1 MDDLGSLS
9 ATPDRPVGSPRIVV
23 QRLADVPDLG
33 ELAAGSAGDLVWLDS
48 ALPAGAPPAASR
60 RAAWSVLAVSDG
72 PFAARLRHQERV
84 AHVTVSGS
92 AVRWFGPSRT
102 EDRLAFAVLDDLLYA
117 TPTLDEPVP
126 GCAFALGWVGFLG
139 YELGRE
145 VDGPDRTAD
154 GHADADLRFVDRA
167 VLVHADGPAWA
178 VAMVDD
184 DAPTASR
191 ANRAWL
197 AEVRA
202 STTRDDVPA
211 ASPGLPA
218 GGATDDVVVVG
229 RVPAASVVPVADG
242 RVREARGRVRRAGYE
257 LAVDACRHEIREG
270 NAFQVCLTTAF
281 AVPDTEPAL
290 LSGSS
295 ESSGSLGP
303 SAPPSHG
310 DDRYLAEYRRVRAG
324 DPVPFGA
331 YLRWGD
337 LRIASRSPER
347 FLRIDADGGVLAEPI
362 KGTRPR
368 HPDPA
373 TDAATRAELAGS
385 AKDRA
390 ENVMI
395 VDLLRNDLLRTARPG
410 TVHVERLCEVES
422 YASVHQL
429 VSTVAGV
436 LPAGARRAL
445 VVRAAFPPG
454 SMTGA
459 PKRSATAIA
468 DRLEGAPRGVYSGV
482 VGYFSASGAVDLS
495 VAIRTLVTVLRPDG
509 SVWSRSLGAGGAVTW
524 SSTAADE
531 ADEVEAK
538 TRSVLGGVGA
548 AAHW

>member
-1 MDDLGSLS
+1 MDDLGGLS
-9 ATPDRPVGSPRIVV
+9 VTPDRPAESPRIAV

-33 ELAAGSAGDLVWLDS
+33 ELARGSTADLVWLDS
-48 ALPAGAPPAASR
+48 ALPAGSPAAASV
-60 RAAWSVLAVSDG
+60 RAAWSVLAVADG
-72 PFAARLRHQERV
+72 PFGARLRHEDRV
-84 AHVTVSGS
+84 AHVTASDA
-92 AVRWFGPSRT
+92 AVRWFGPART
-102 EDRLAFAVLDDLLYA
+102 EDRPAFAVLDDLLRR
-117 TPTLDEPVP
+117 TPTLHEPLP

-167 VLVHADGPAWA
+167 VLVRADGSAWA
-178 VAMVDD
+178 VALVDD
-184 DAPTASR
+184 DAPEASG

-202 STTRDDVPA
+202 STTQDDVTA
-211 ASPGLPA
+211 ARPRLPA
-218 GGATDDVVVVG
+218 SGGAVG
-229 RVPAASVVPVADG
+229 DG
-242 RVREARGRVRRAGYE
+242 TGTRAVREAHGRVRRAAYE
-257 LAVDACRHEIREG
+257 HAVDACRHEIREG

-281 AVPDTEPAL
+281 AVPDASP
-290 LSGSS
+290 SG
-295 ESSGSLGP
+295 
-303 SAPPSHG
+303 G
-310 DDRYLAEYRRVRAG
+310 DDRHLAEYRRVRAG

-368 HPDPA
+368 HPDPV
-373 TDAATRAELAGS
+373 TDAATRAELAAS

-410 TVHVERLCEVES
+410 SVHVERLCDVET

-436 LPAGARRAL
+436 LPGGASRAA

-468 DRLEGAPRGVYSGV
+468 DRLEGAPRGVYSGAI
-482 VGYFSASGAVDLS
+482 GYFSASGAVDLS

-509 SVWSRSLGAGGAVTW
+509 GVRSRSLGAGGAVTW

-531 ADEVEAK
+531 ADEVETK
-538 TRSVLGGVGA
+538 TRSVLGGIGA
-548 AAHW
+548 VARW

>member
-1 MDDLGSLS
+1 M
-9 ATPDRPVGSPRIVV
+9 
-23 QRLADVPDLG
+23 
-33 ELAAGSAGDLVWLDS
+33 
-48 ALPAGAPPAASR
+48 
-60 RAAWSVLAVSDG
+60 
-72 PFAARLRHQERV
+72 
-84 AHVTVSGS
+84 
-92 AVRWFGPSRT
+92 
-102 EDRLAFAVLDDLLYA
+102 
-117 TPTLDEPVP
+117 
-126 GCAFALGWVGFLG
+126 
-139 YELGRE
+139 
-145 VDGPDRTAD
+145 
-154 GHADADLRFVDRA
+154 
-167 VLVHADGPAWA
+167 
-178 VAMVDD
+178 
-184 DAPTASR
+184 
-191 ANRAWL
+191 
-197 AEVRA
+197 
-202 STTRDDVPA
+202 
-211 ASPGLPA
+211 
-218 GGATDDVVVVG
+218 
-229 RVPAASVVPVADG
+229 
-242 RVREARGRVRRAGYE
+242 
-257 LAVDACRHEIREG
+257 DACRHEIREG

-281 AVPDTEPAL
+281 AVPDP
-290 LSGSS
+290 
-295 ESSGSLGP
+295 ESAGP
-303 SAPPSHG
+303 SAPPSRD

-410 TVHVERLCEVES
+410 TVHVGRLCEVES

-482 VGYFSASGAVDLS
+482 IGYFSASGAVDLS
-495 VAIRTLVTVLRPDG
+495 VGIRTLVTVLRPDG
-509 SVWSRSLGAGGAVTW
+509 SVRSRSLGAGGAVTW

>member
-1 MDDLGSLS
+1 MDDLGGLS
-9 ATPDRPVGSPRIVV
+9 VTVDRPAGVPRIAV

-33 ELAAGSAGDLVWLDS
+33 ELARRSTADLAWLDS
-48 ALPAGAPPAASR
+48 ALPVDSPAAAAR
-60 RAAWSVLAVSDG
+60 RAAWSVLAVPDG
-72 PFAARLRHQERV
+72 PFAACLRHEDRI

-92 AVRWFGPSRT
+92 AARWFGSSRV
-102 EDRLAFAVLDDLLYA
+102 ESRPAFAVLDELLRR
-117 TPTLDEPVP
+117 TPTLDEPLP

-154 GHADADLRFVDRA
+154 GHPDADLRFVDRA
-167 VLVHADGPAWA
+167 VLVHADGSSWA
-178 VAMVDD
+178 IALVDD
-184 DAPTASR
+184 DAPTASD

-202 STTRDDVPA
+202 SATRDDVTVER
-211 ASPGLPA
+211 PGLPA
-218 GGATDDVVVVG
+218 GDTVVVG
-229 RVPAASVVPVADG
+229 RVL
-242 RVREARGRVRRAGYE
+242 EARGRVRRVAHE
-257 LAVDACRHEIREG
+257 HAVDVCRHEIREG

-281 AVPDTEPAL
+281 SVPDAR
-290 LSGSS
+290 
-295 ESSGSLGP
+295 P
-303 SAPPSHG
+303 SRDG
-310 DDRYLAEYRRVRAG
+310 DRYLAEYRRVREG
-324 DPVPFGA
+324 DPVPFGS

-347 FLRIDADGGVLAEPI
+347 FLRIDADGSVLAEPI

-368 HPDPA
+368 HPDPVA
-373 TDAATRAELAGS
+373 DAATRAELSDS

-410 TVHVERLCEVES
+410 TVRVERLCDVET

-436 LPAGARRAL
+436 LPEGTSRAE

-468 DRLEGAPRGVYSGV
+468 DRLEAAPRGVYSGAI
-482 VGYFSASGAVDLS
+482 GYFSASGAVDLS
-495 VAIRTLVTVLRPDG
+495 VAIRTLVTVLHRDG
-509 SVWSRSLGAGGAVTW
+509 RVRSRSLGAGGAVTW

-531 ADEVEAK
+531 ADEVETK
-538 TRSVLGGVGA
+538 TLSVLGGIGA
-548 AAHW
+548 VARW

>member
-1 MDDLGSLS
+1 MDDLGGLS
-9 ATPDRPVGSPRIVV
+9 APPDRPAGWSDRPAGSPRIAV
-23 QRLADVPDLG
+23 QRLAGLPDLG
-33 ELAAGSAGDLVWLDS
+33 EVAAGGTGDLVWLDS
-48 ALPAGAPPAASR
+48 ALPTGSPAAAAR
-60 RAAWSVLAVSDG
+60 RAAWSVLAVADG
-72 PFAARLRHQERV
+72 PFAARLRHQDRV
-84 AHVTVSGS
+84 AHVTVSEP
-92 AVRWFGPSRT
+92 ATRWFGPGRT
-102 EDRLAFAVLDDLLYA
+102 EGRPAFGVLDDLLRA
-117 TPTLDEPVP
+117 TPVLAEPVP

-167 VLVHADGPAWA
+167 VLVHADGSAWA
-178 VAMVDD
+178 IALVDD
-184 DAPTASR
+184 DAPVASGV
-191 ANRAWL
+191 NRAWL

-202 STTRDDVPA
+202 STTQDHLPGAR
-211 ASPGLPA
+211 PGLPA
-218 GGATDDVVVVG
+218 GDPSCGTAVAG
-229 RVPAASVVPVADG
+229 RVSGAPDRVPVVPG
-242 RVREARGRVRRAGYE
+242 RAREARGRVRRAAYE
-257 LAVDACRHEIREG
+257 HAVDACRHEIREG

-281 AVPDTEPAL
+281 AVPEAEPD
-290 LSGSS
+290 
-295 ESSGSLGP
+295 GSLGRD
-303 SAPPSHG
+303 G
-310 DDRYLAEYRRVRAG
+310 DRHLAEYRRVRVG

-373 TDAATRAELAGS
+373 TDAATRAELADS

-410 TVHVERLCEVES
+410 SVHVERLCEVES
-422 YASVHQL
+422 YVSVHQL

-436 LPAGARRAL
+436 LPAGASRAG

-468 DRLEGAPRGVYSGV
+468 DRLEGAPRGVYSGAI
-482 VGYFSASGAVDLS
+482 GYFSASGAVDLS
-495 VAIRTLVTVLRPDG
+495 VAIRTLVTLLRPDG
-509 SVWSRSLGAGGAVTW
+509 SVRRRSLGAGGAVTW

-531 ADEVEAK
+531 ADEVETK
-538 TRSVLGGVGA
+538 TRSVLGGIGA

>member
-1 MDDLGSLS
+1 MDDLGGLS
-9 ATPDRPVGSPRIVV
+9 VALNRPVGAPRIVV

-33 ELAAGSAGDLVWLDS
+33 ELARRSTADLAWLDS
-48 ALPAGAPPAASR
+48 SLPAGAPAAAAA
-60 RAAWSVLAVSDG
+60 RAEWSVLAVTDG
-72 PFAARLRHQERV
+72 PFAGRLRHEDRV
-84 AHVTVSGS
+84 AHITVAEP
-92 AVRWFGPSRT
+92 AVRWFGPTRI
-102 EDRLAFAVLDDLLYA
+102 EDRAAFAVLDDLLRA
-117 TPTLDEPVP
+117 TPTLDEPLP
-126 GCAFALGWVGFLG
+126 GCPFALGWVGFLG

-145 VDGPDRTAD
+145 ADGPDRTAE

-167 VLVHADGPAWA
+167 VLVRADGSAWA
-178 VAMVDD
+178 IALVAD
-184 DAPTASR
+184 DAPAASR

-202 STTRDDVPA
+202 STTRDDVA
-211 ASPGLPA
+211 VARPGLPSDA
-218 GGATDDVVVVG
+218 VTG
-229 RVPAASVVPVADG
+229 DG
-242 RVREARGRVRRAGYE
+242 RVLEARGRVRRAAHE
-257 LAVDACRHEIREG
+257 RAVDVCRNEIREG

-281 AVPDTEPAL
+281 AVPDAPA
-290 LSGSS
+290 
-295 ESSGSLGP
+295 
-303 SAPPSHG
+303 AG
-310 DDRYLAEYRRVRAG
+310 DGDPYLAEYRRVRAG

-368 HPDPA
+368 RSDPVA
-373 TDAATRAELAGS
+373 DAATRAELAGS

-395 VDLLRNDLLRTARPG
+395 VDLLRNDLLRTALPG
-410 TVHVERLCEVES
+410 SVHVQRLCDVET

-436 LPAGARRAL
+436 LPEGASRAE

-468 DRLEGAPRGVYSGV
+468 DRLEGAPRGVYSGAI
-482 VGYFSASGAVDLS
+482 GYFSASGAVDLS
-495 VAIRTLVTVLRPDG
+495 VVIRTLVTVLRADG
-509 SVWSRSLGAGGAVTW
+509 SVRRRSLGAGGAVTW

-531 ADEVEAK
+531 ADEVETK

-548 AAHW
+548 VARW